1 MSKWEKGLIPPPFQE
16 RLLASESDED
26 IKMAITTLPDL
37 NKATLN
43 LLFEFLFK
51 VSQEAG
57 NRMNAGALAVVVG
70 PSLFRVQATSEGL
83 QITNNTNAIA
93 QKFIKDYNHYRHE
106 LSSSSSSSSGATNVT
121 KQSPKVIH
129 TPTSSRL
136 LVPSI
141 NLAFIILGSKLTE

>member
-1 MSKWEKGLIPPPFQE
+1 MKYLIDSTGLIPPPFQE

-26 IKMAITTLPDL
+26 IKQAITSLPDL

-83 QITNNTNAIA
+83 QMTNNTNAIA
-93 QKFIKDYNHYRHE
+93 QKFIKDYNYYKNE
-106 LSSSSSSSSGATNVT
+106 FSISGATNTT
-121 KQSPKVIH
+121 KQSPKVSHPLI
-129 TPTSSRL
+129 TSVL
-136 LVPSI
+136 
-141 NLAFIILGSKLTE
+141 